1 MGLSHGCVHGFVP
14 IVRWVM
20 SALKPFVAILADV
33 ARLQIVMCGNVLRQ
47 RHEPAPRAAIH
58 ESARP
63 LYSRA
68 HFSTHS
74 LHLWASSLQNNA
86 RTHAMPLR
94 ITCSTDPHANF
105 WRQTLN
111 DGTRVC
117 SVAQGSAVVEVGKFC
132 ADGVRH
138 TFGAH
143 THC

>member
-1 MGLSHGCVHGFVP
+1 
-14 IVRWVM
+14 
-20 SALKPFVAILADV
+20 
-33 ARLQIVMCGNVLRQ
+33 
-47 RHEPAPRAAIH
+47 
-58 ESARP
+58 
-63 LYSRA
+63 
-68 HFSTHS
+68 
-74 LHLWASSLQNNA
+74 
-86 RTHAMPLR
+86 MPLR